1 MIQFALDRHCFRAG
15 TSKYSVKAFSIMRSP
30 NRLSLFILISV
41 VIAVFFIYIDRFGD
55 RGRRIVSQPREIVP
69 RGDLADFENS
79 TISIFNAAAPSV
91 VYIFTENAESGFFG
105 RREIRQGAGSGFL
118 WDGYGHVV
126 TNFHVIQG
134 AQSIQV
140 RLDTGEALRATYVGG
155 SPDHDLA
162 VVRLR
167 STPASIRPI
176 PVGTSTDLSVGQAV
190 FAIGNPFG
198 LTRTLTTGVISA
210 LDRRLPTAAGR
221 EVVGVIQTDAAIN
234 AGNSGGPL
242 IDSAG
247 RLIGVN
253 TAIISESGSFA
264 GIGFAVP
271 VDVVNRV
278 VPKLITNGKVPRPG
292 IGIIVLDE
300 EVAAGLG
307 VLGVVIDRIVPGS
320 EAERVGLQGIDYRN
334 RILGD
339 IIVAAGNQEVKNI
352 DDFIR
357 ALDNY
362 AIGQSIVLD
371 VRRGDQIRA
380 LEVKIMDIS

>member
-1 MIQFALDRHCFRAG
+1 
-15 TSKYSVKAFSIMRSP
+15 MRSP
-30 NRLSLFILISV
+30 SRLSLFILISV
-41 VIAVFFIYIDRFGD
+41 IIAVFFIYIDRFGD
-55 RGRRIVSQPREIVP
+55 RGRRIVSEPREIVP
-69 RGDLADFENS
+69 RGDLADYENS

-162 VVRLR
+162 VIRLR

-176 PVGTSTDLSVGQAV
+176 PVGTSTDLAVGQAV

-198 LTRTLTTGVISA
+198 LARTLTTGVISA
-210 LDRRLPTAAGR
+210 LDRRLPTSGGR

-234 AGNSGGPL
+234 PGNSGGPL

-307 VLGVVIDRIVPGS
+307 VLGVVIDRVVPGS
-320 EAERVGLQGIDYRN
+320 EAERVGLRGIDYRN

-339 IIVAAGNQEVKNI
+339 IIVAAGNLEIKNI

-371 VRRGDQIRA
+371 ILNGDQIRTV
-380 LEVKIMDIS
+380 EVKIMDIS